1 MSVFIDRAFLL
12 RVSPKLQKFTTKK
25 PDLYNFRC
33 PLCGDSTK
41 NKTKARGY
49 VYRKKNDYFYRCH
62 NCGASTSFY
71 NFLEKVDSSLV
82 KEYALERYK
91 NGEDGN
97 QNYPKP
103 EFEEVKEKPI
113 FKKKLDLPS
122 IADLPD
128 EHYAKVYVHNRKIPE
143 SKYSN
148 LYYAEDFKK
157 FVESLNI
164 EKDGLKDEDPRLV
177 IPFYDEEK
185 TLVAFQGRALGESK
199 LRYITVKLSEDNH
212 KIFGLDNINKE
223 EYVYVVEGPI
233 DSMFLENAIATADSN
248 LTSAAKHIDKS
259 KVVLVYDKTTESM
272 VDTTEQVVTKGLKSN
287 FIAQVKDTAGKL
299 LNATDWYVI
308 RKAERSI
315 DIPSDIVL
323 KRTQIIT
330 ESNRLEVDIQA
341 STTVEELITV
351 LNNQNCS

>member
-185 TLVAFQGRALGESK
+185 NLVAFQGRALGESK
-199 LRYITVKLSEDNH
+199 LRYITVKLSEENH

-259 KVVLVYDKTTESM
+259 KVVLVYDNEPRNKELHKQMDKAIEEHYNVVIWPEMIEEKDVNDMILAGFSPEEIQDIISKNTFVNLRAKMEFVNWKKT
-272 VDTTEQVVTKGLKSN
+272 
-287 FIAQVKDTAGKL
+287 
-299 LNATDWYVI
+299 
-308 RKAERSI
+308 
-315 DIPSDIVL
+315 
-323 KRTQIIT
+323 
-330 ESNRLEVDIQA
+330 
-341 STTVEELITV
+341 
-351 LNNQNCS
+351 